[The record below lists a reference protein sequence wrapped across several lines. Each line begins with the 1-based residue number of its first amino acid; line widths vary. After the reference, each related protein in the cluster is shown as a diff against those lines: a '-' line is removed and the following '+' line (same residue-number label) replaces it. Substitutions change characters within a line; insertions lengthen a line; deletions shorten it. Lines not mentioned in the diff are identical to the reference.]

1 MKFFSVV
8 VSVTMCWCAA
18 PAVTPYALE
27 PLAARNSD
35 LVLMVDLPALCN
47 HPQVRRA
54 FETHS
59 APDGNSKWKKLCDR
73 VRNAGFQWEDFLGR
87 YLFYAN
93 TVTETG
99 GMVLETVDGGAMRLF
114 EVAQRNSSMR
124 SNVQSSLIAGQKL
137 LVVRGG
143 YFRPDSALL
152 LEGKNLL
159 MVMVGITPVP
169 QTKSREVPP
178 LLEGR
183 AMGGNLVRML
193 VLPRGL
199 FSVMEMQG
207 GAFPQEF
214 RDLEMFDLLL
224 SDRAGR
230 LELRI
235 CADFSDSESAVTV
248 SRLLEAWIAAGRT
261 SFDGTEQKLFDGL
274 ELKSDGAR
282 LMLARSFEDELLLQ
296 LIGELPELL
305 TGIVFREDAEVE

>member
-1 MKFFSVV
+1 
-8 VSVTMCWCAA
+8 MCWCAA

-207 GAFPQEF
+207 GCFPAGISGSGNVRSAFVGPGGEVGAADLCGFF
-214 RDLEMFDLLL
+214 RFGERGDGFQASGGVDC
-224 SDRAGR
+224 GR
-230 LELRI
+230 
-235 CADFSDSESAVTV
+235 
-248 SRLLEAWIAAGRT
+248 SR
-261 SFDGTEQKLFDGL
+261 FF
-274 ELKSDGAR
+274 
-282 LMLARSFEDELLLQ
+282 
-296 LIGELPELL
+296 
-305 TGIVFREDAEVE
+305 